1 MIAHDLL
8 SLADCIGARAHS
20 GKSIGPEMAAQLAL
34 VLMDLSRQAEMLEQL
49 PIALREADIVELH
62 T

>member
-8 SLADCIGARAHS
+8 SLADCIGARAYD

-34 VLMDLSRQAEMLEQL
+34 VLMDLSRQAEMLEQF
-49 PIALREADIVELH
+49 PIALREADVVGIDP
-62 T
+62 